1 MGDQTLDETNKDS
14 GRSNS
19 RRTGIIVVVVVLAL
33 AAGGFGAWFAFLRP
47 TGVQRADVE
56 RLDKQRGIVDRS
68 MNLYDPLLE
77 EFTARYTNVVA
88 EEEGDQEKELVFTR
102 ESDVIKRESAANTGR
117 LDAMAASPVA
127 QEPEIAE
134 AFRRFKDQYVAVIA
148 YNDQRL
154 INTANITRSVGG
166 PCAPLHRDL
175 NVSGGDYA
183 QAYVKT
189 ADSCLLALA
198 GAKDKADADTVQL
211 LQGIEG
217 IVKGQ
222 RDKQQ
227 EVLDATDDLGR
238 LAKSTTAGVALLDI
252 NDALNKVRTTYEDA
266 VKASSTKLVDDA
278 NAANAELERVLKSRL
293 DQFKASGQEGK

>member
-1 MGDQTLDETNKDS
+1 MTNKDS
-14 GRSNS
+14 GRGKS
-19 RRTGIIVVVVVLAL
+19 RRTSIIVVVVVLAL

-47 TGVQRADVE
+47 AGVQRADVE

-68 MNLYDPLLE
+68 MNLYNPLLE
-77 EFTARYTNVVA
+77 EFTAPYTNVVA
-88 EEEGDQEKELVFTR
+88 EEEGEQEKEQVFNR
-102 ESDVIKRESAANTGR
+102 ESDLIRRESAANTGR
-117 LDAMAASPVA
+117 LEAMAASPVA
-127 QEPEIAE
+127 QEAGIAE
-134 AFRRFKDQYVAVIA
+134 PFRRFKDQYGAVIA
-148 YNDQRL
+148 YSDQRL
-154 INTANITRSVGG
+154 INTASITRSVGG

-175 NVSGGDYA
+175 NVSSGDYA
-183 QAYVKT
+183 QDYVKT
-189 ADSCLLALA
+189 ADSCLQALA

-266 VKASSTKLVDDA
+266 VKASSTKIVDDA
-278 NAANAELERVLKSRL
+278 NAANAELERALKSRL
-293 DQFKASGQEGK
+293 EQFEAAGQEGK